1 MPDVDPNAAACG
13 EGIFGLDTSP
23 QEAGVILVPVPFD
36 ATTSYRPGAARGP
49 EAILQASYQ
58 IDLHDR
64 EVGDPWRAGIALLD
78 PLPEIV
84 GHGTTARR
92 LVEELRER
100 HDEDK
105 LARVNQLC
113 GEVNERVAAEVSHWL
128 HSGRLVGTIGG
139 DHATAYGSIQAHA
152 GHFGEFGILHID
164 AHADLRR
171 EYEGFTWSHASVME
185 AVCRHL
191 PAVSRLVQVGVRDF
205 CEEEA
210 GRIADASGRIVTF
223 FDADMNERL
232 FTGATWAAIVAEI
245 VEALPQRVYISFDI
259 DGLDPNLCPHTGT
272 PVPGGLS
279 FPRACYLLRAVA
291 RSGRQIIGFDLV
303 EVAPGPA
310 GGDEWDGNVGA
321 RLLYKLI
328 GVALQSRRGTPH

>member
-13 EGIFGLDTSP
+13 EGMFGLDTNP

-49 EAILQASYQ
+49 EAIRQASHQ

-78 PLPEIV
+78 PRPEIV
-84 GHGTTARR
+84 SHGTIARQ
-92 LVEELRER
+92 LVEELRESP
-100 HDEDK
+100 DDDK

-113 GEVNERVAAEVSHWL
+113 AEVNQLVAAEVSQWL
-128 HSGRLVGTIGG
+128 REGRLVGTIGG
-139 DHATAYGSIQAHA
+139 DHATALGSIQAHA

-171 EYEGFTWSHASVME
+171 DFEGFTCSHASIME
-185 AVCRHL
+185 AVCRDL
-191 PAVSRLVQVGVRDF
+191 PEVTRLVQVGVRDF

-210 GRIADASGRIVTF
+210 RRIQDANGRIVTF

-245 VEALPQRVYISFDI
+245 IEVLPQRVYISFDI
-259 DGLDPNLCPHTGT
+259 DGLDPKLCPHTGT

-279 FPRACYLLRAVA
+279 FPRACHLLRAVA
-291 RSGRQIIGFDLV
+291 RSGRHIIGFDLV
-303 EVAPGPA
+303 EVAPGPD
-310 GGDEWDGNVGA
+310 GDEWDGNVGA

-328 GVALQSRRGTPH
+328 GVALQSMPDAPH